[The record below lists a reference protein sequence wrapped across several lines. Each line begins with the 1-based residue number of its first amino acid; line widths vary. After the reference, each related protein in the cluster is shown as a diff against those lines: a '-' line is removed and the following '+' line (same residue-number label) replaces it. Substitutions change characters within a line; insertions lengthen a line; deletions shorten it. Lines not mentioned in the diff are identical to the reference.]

1 MLASNGNKMTVIS
14 LKRRFKDFIFIIR
27 IKKHVLSRKKN
38 YLKSLKTISFV
49 VVWIILNHSFL
60 LG

>member
-1 MLASNGNKMTVIS
+1 MYYLEK
-14 LKRRFKDFIFIIR
+14 
-27 IKKHVLSRKKN
+27 KKN